1 MLGCVPDRQVGIT
14 GRQVI
19 FLEFHRCHIFW
30 RVLEMCPQQ
39 VEKAADFFSEKIP
52 GVKSA
57 LVRSQL
63 RVAGQI
69 SLDLSKPEAADTC
82 LGVIA
87 WHQ

>member
-1 MLGCVPDRQVGIT
+1 
-14 GRQVI
+14 
-19 FLEFHRCHIFW
+19 
-30 RVLEMCPQQ
+30 MCPQQ